1 MFENIGE
8 KFLKKN
14 NRPIMYSDMIFNNWL
29 RKFSKKKHN
38 YIINTINDF
47 YKKKD
52 HYLSLKNTNNYEK

>member
-1 MFENIGE
+1 
-8 KFLKKN
+8 
-14 NRPIMYSDMIFNNWL
+14 MYSDMIFNDWL

-38 YIINTINDF
+38 YIIDVINDF